1 MLEIF
6 LYHFYEKY
14 EKLLIKLIILLFFLK
29 IFLKIVQYPKVLHLL
44 TFS

>member
-14 EKLLIKLIILLFFLK
+14 EKLLTKLIILLFFLK

>member
-14 EKLLIKLIILLFFLK
+14 EKLLTKLIILLFFLK
-29 IFLKIVQYPKVLHLL
+29 IFLKIVRNPKVLHSL

>member
-1 MLEIF
+1 MSEIF

-14 EKLLIKLIILLFFLK
+14 EKLLTKLIILLFFLK
-29 IFLKIVQYPKVLHLL
+29 IFLKIVHNPKFLHLL